1 MFCEYYC
8 KKLSEKVKEIKIAMD
23 VTFQHQLTPS
33 VLSYG
38 FCHIVFSL
46 TFKLLNTTHTPCA
59 ISLDCVL
66 DQKSFEKV

>member
-1 MFCEYYC
+1 MDFGHLI
-8 KKLSEKVKEIKIAMD
+8 LSEKVKEIKIAIYT
-23 VTFQHQLTPS
+23 TFQHEVTPS

-38 FCHIVFSL
+38 FCLIVFSL

-59 ISLDCVL
+59 ISLGCVL